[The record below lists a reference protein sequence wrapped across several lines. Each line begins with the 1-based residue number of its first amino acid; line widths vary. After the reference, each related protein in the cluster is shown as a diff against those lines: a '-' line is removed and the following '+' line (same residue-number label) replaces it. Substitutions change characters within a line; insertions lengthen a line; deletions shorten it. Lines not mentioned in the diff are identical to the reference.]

1 LGSRHRRRAIF
12 ADHRLGIEIH
22 ALKGL
27 SYSSTPTI
35 RGKVVRLIQ
44 RRYMRETEMDTSTK
58 LDQFEADISHALD
71 QWAAGIK
78 RWLIITNVLQALL
91 LTAVLLLA

>member
-1 LGSRHRRRAIF
+1 
-12 ADHRLGIEIH
+12 
-22 ALKGL
+22 
-27 SYSSTPTI
+27 
-35 RGKVVRLIQ
+35 
-44 RRYMRETEMDTSTK
+44 MDTSTK

-91 LTAVLLLA
+91 LTAVVLLA